1 MFHYGSTNG
10 HAAPAFASQENPTT
24 NGNGNAAHSSSE
36 NSSDGG
42 YAVAGPSTETNG
54 YSQNQYTPTHN
65 ERIIDHL
72 YHAGFQMGEYA
83 DTLLHAHQITYRLH
97 AIILSRS
104 PYLAH
109 LMSTSPEPGGLR
121 TVYVPMEQFP
131 EISDQGFAV
140 ALGYLYSSVSANSLD
155 SSNARAVLA
164 AACLLGGMDDLCSY
178 AYQACRD
185 SISVETINEW
195 IDFVDSLTPSDGTV
209 TPSELT
215 KPTIFGPY
223 AAQLRTDVL
232 HFLVVTLPSILE
244 VQSPTSTGR
253 ETLLQVLARVPFDL
267 FKYTVESP
275 TFLIG
280 SDQERFRFAKA
291 AIELRKRTRRGAGEE
306 TVVLAFGGGHSN
318 GSAVHVTRKTRKRAL
333 FKVEG

>member
-1 MFHYGSTNG
+1 
-10 HAAPAFASQENPTT
+10 
-24 NGNGNAAHSSSE
+24 
-36 NSSDGG
+36 
-42 YAVAGPSTETNG
+42 
-54 YSQNQYTPTHN
+54 
-65 ERIIDHL
+65 
-72 YHAGFQMGEYA
+72 
-83 DTLLHAHQITYRLH
+83 
-97 AIILSRS
+97 
-104 PYLAH
+104 
-109 LMSTSPEPGGLR
+109 MS
-121 TVYVPMEQFP
+121 V
-131 EISDQGFAV
+131 
-140 ALGYLYSSVSANSLD
+140 NSLD

-195 IDFVDSLTPSDGTV
+195 IEFVDSLSPSDGSA

-215 KPTIFGPY
+215 KPTIYGPY

-280 SDQERFRFAKA
+280 E
-291 AIELRKRTRRGAGEE
+291 
-306 TVVLAFGGGHSN
+306 
-318 GSAVHVTRKTRKRAL
+318 
-333 FKVEG
+333 